1 LRSLE
6 PLADDKDFRAAWRVV
21 RGVSKLEL
29 ATFVERRLGEYV
41 DTNSMFDILT
51 KRIHEYKRQHLKVL
65 HIVASYLR
73 VLDAP
78 DAPVAPRVY
87 FFGGKAAP
95 GYMAAK
101 LIIKLIHSVAEVVN
115 QDPKVRGR
123 LKVVFLPDFN
133 VTLAQHV
140 YPAADLS
147 EQISLAGLEASGTGN
162 MKFAMNGAL
171 TVGTLDGANIEIRQE
186 AGEENFFL
194 FGHTADEV
202 SRMRAEGY
210 APHTWIDS
218 HPLLRRSLDAI
229 SMGVFSR
236 GDRSLFKPLI
246 DELVWQDRYMV
257 LADFASYM
265 EVQDRIDREW
275 ADVESWT
282 RKSILNVARMGKFS
296 SDRSIQD
303 YRERIWRL

>member
-1 LRSLE
+1 
-6 PLADDKDFRAAWRVV
+6 
-21 RGVSKLEL
+21 
-29 ATFVERRLGEYV
+29 
-41 DTNSMFDILT
+41 
-51 KRIHEYKRQHLKVL
+51 
-65 HIVASYLR
+65 
-73 VLDAP
+73 
-78 DAPVAPRVY
+78 
-87 FFGGKAAP
+87 
-95 GYMAAK
+95 
-101 LIIKLIHSVAEVVN
+101 
-115 QDPKVRGR
+115 
-123 LKVVFLPDFN
+123 
-133 VTLAQHV
+133 
-140 YPAADLS
+140 
-147 EQISLAGLEASGTGN
+147 
-162 MKFAMNGAL
+162 
-171 TVGTLDGANIEIRQE
+171 
-186 AGEENFFL
+186 
-194 FGHTADEV
+194 
-202 SRMRAEGY
+202 MRAEGY